1 MSSSRDDYAKFQ
13 EVNAEVVGVSGNLS
27 FSQKAFAD
35 FLKLTFP
42 LLSDYPDMKTT
53 DTYGVLNPQ
62 TKVPTRSYFVVDK
75 QGIIRYKKIQ
85 ERGEPLVANE
95 RLVEEIRKINREN

>member
-1 MSSSRDDYAKFQ
+1 M
-13 EVNAEVVGVSGNLS
+13 EAEIVAISGNLS

-53 DTYGVLNPQ
+53 DAYGVLNPQ
-62 TKVPTRSYFVVDK
+62 SKLATRSYFIVDK
-75 QGIIRYKKIQ
+75 QGMIRYKKVQ
-85 ERGEPLVANE
+85 ERGEGLVANE
-95 RLVEEIRKINREN
+95 LLVEEIRKINQPK

>member
-1 MSSSRDDYAKFQ
+1 MD
-13 EVNAEVVGVSGNLS
+13 AEVLGISGNLS

-62 TKVPTRSYFVVDK
+62 SKLARRSYFIVDK
-75 QGIIRYKKIQ
+75 QGIVRYRKIQ
-85 ERGEPLVANE
+85 GRGEALVPNDL
-95 RLVEEIRKINREN
+95 LVEEIRKINQGS